1 MRASQKTRQR
11 IACTGLA
18 LFNER
23 GERSVTTNHIA
34 AAADMS
40 PGNLYYHFSNKQQI
54 VALLFRDY
62 QARVKRALALDP
74 LLPQGMA
81 GLRNCVE
88 GIIAAIWDYRFIYRD
103 LEHLLQ
109 ADQDLAIQHRAFSAI
124 CLREGRKLLEA
135 LCSRQILVMTAQEQ
149 QTVAI
154 NAWLILTSW
163 VRYLQ
168 TTLPGSAQLTVPA
181 VRRGVWQA
189 LSLLQGFVTPAA
201 GPAFA
206 ELMTSFRGV
215 EQPERSSR
223 LLASTAGT

>member
-1 MRASQKTRQR
+1 MKASQKTRQR
-11 IACTGLA
+11 IACISLA
-18 LFNER
+18 LFNEQ

-62 QARVKRALALDP
+62 QARVDRALALDP
-74 LLPQGMA
+74 LAPQDMTR
-81 GLRNCVE
+81 LKDCVE
-88 GIIAAIWDYRFIYRD
+88 GIITAIWDYRFIYRD

-109 ADQDLAIQHRAFSAI
+109 ADQDLAIQHRGFSAT

-135 LCSRQILVMTAQEQ
+135 LCDQQILAMTGQEQ

-168 TTLPGSAQLTVPA
+168 TTLPDPAQLTVPA
-181 VRRGVWQA
+181 VRRGAWQA
-189 LSLLQGFVTPAA
+189 LSLLQGFATPTAK
-201 GPAFA
+201 PAFA
-206 ELMTSFRGV
+206 ELMVSFRS
-215 EQPERSSR
+215 PEPTRRPSPV
-223 LLASTAGT
+223 LASAAGT